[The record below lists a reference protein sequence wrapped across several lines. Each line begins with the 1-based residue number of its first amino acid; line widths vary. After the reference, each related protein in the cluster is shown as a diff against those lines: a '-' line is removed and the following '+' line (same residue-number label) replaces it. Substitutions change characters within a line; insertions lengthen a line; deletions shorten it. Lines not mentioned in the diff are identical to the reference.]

1 MTQKSKVVPIWILII
16 SGLFAMMEVGVSA
29 AYVFAPESVLEN
41 VDLPAKGVTY
51 LIQMWAA
58 RQFALGFIFGY
69 AVFKRSASML
79 TLAYLFFLVMFIGD
93 FLIGV
98 GMKDASIYGGAVVM
112 GLVSAVMIYFIN
124 RKAKV
129 IVARN

>member
-1 MTQKSKVVPIWILII
+1 
-16 SGLFAMMEVGVSA
+16 MEVGVSA

-41 VDLPAKGVTY
+41 VDLQAKGVTY

-93 FLIGV
+93 FLIGM
-98 GMKDASIYGGAVVM
+98 GQQDAATYGGAVVM
-112 GLVSAVMIYFIN
+112 GLVSSVMIYFIN
-124 RKAKV
+124 RKKQWL
-129 IVARN
+129 